1 MSNSRPSAR
10 ASRTSSH
17 RILLWSLIT
26 SRKDS
31 RILKWKVGVR
41 SFLLECHF
49 SPVLV
54 RRPVSSHG
62 HRNL

>member
-1 MSNSRPSAR
+1 MKTTLGLRV
-10 ASRTSSH
+10 
-17 RILLWSLIT
+17 ILTECLSL
-26 SRKDS
+26 SM
-31 RILKWKVGVR
+31 LVGMR
-41 SFLLECHF
+41 HLECHF